1 MAKSPHTVMNV
12 FKNRFRWLFAQS
24 MRGAFRAAAAL
35 MCLGLL
41 TATPAVAQI
50 DVENRGL
57 YEERPRRDG
66 NSIAFCVR
74 PIGPLAGFEAEVA
87 EKIGQMLLTQVRTFT
102 PNLRGFPVR
111 PSPYDYILG
120 ITDEQMFIMMAEQC
134 DVVMGMHL
142 TSFIPEWLRIS
153 RPYLTSEIIAVSRDP
168 NIRALDDLDA
178 TKSIGTQ
185 SNAAGD
191 AALVS
196 YFKTLPTDKT
206 PQRVTF
212 RTNEAL
218 FTALSEGS
226 IDAALI
232 WEGAVLAG
240 MDESQQKFHLLE
252 RLPFPITEV
261 LVGGAVRTPD
271 TFLGALIDEAIAALE
286 ADGTLRALAE
296 RHNLVWKDER

>member
-1 MAKSPHTVMNV
+1 
-12 FKNRFRWLFAQS
+12 
-24 MRGAFRAAAAL
+24 MRGTFRAATAL
-35 MCLGLL
+35 ICVGFL
-41 TATPAVAQI
+41 ATTPSVAQI

-57 YEERPRRDG
+57 YEERPRREG
-66 NSIAFCVR
+66 NRIAFCIR
-74 PIGPLAGFEAEVA
+74 PVGPLARFETEVA

-111 PSPYDYILG
+111 PTAYDYILG
-120 ITDEQMFIMMAEQC
+120 MTDEQMFIMMAEQC

-142 TSFIPEWLRIS
+142 TSFVPEWLRIS

-168 NIRALDDLDA
+168 GVRTLDDLDA

-196 YFKTLPTDKT
+196 HFKTLPADKV

-218 FTALSEGS
+218 VTALAEGS

-232 WEGAVLAG
+232 WEGAALAG
-240 MDESQQKFHLLE
+240 MDEHQQQFHRLDQ
-252 RLPFPITEV
+252 LPFPITEV
-261 LVGGAVRTPD
+261 MVGGAVRTPD

-286 ADGTLRALAE
+286 ANGTLRALAE
-296 RHNLVWKDER
+296 RHNLVWRDEK